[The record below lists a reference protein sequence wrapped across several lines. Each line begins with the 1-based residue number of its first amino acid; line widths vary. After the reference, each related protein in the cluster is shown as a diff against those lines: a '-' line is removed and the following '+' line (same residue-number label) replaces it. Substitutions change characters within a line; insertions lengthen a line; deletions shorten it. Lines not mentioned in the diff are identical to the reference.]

1 MKRLLA
7 LLLLAGLGI
16 GGYYQATGRLPWVFT
31 SPEEQRVGELR
42 EDLARIRQ
50 QWLQA
55 GRAQTFGMDTGSMAE
70 GPLVRLEKL
79 EKDLAELNATLK
91 TPEARNLAGS
101 LRRDITVLRSEMR

>member
-7 LLLLAGLGI
+7 FLLLVGLGI

-31 SPEEQRVGELR
+31 SPEEQRVAELR
-42 EDLARIRQ
+42 EDLGRIRQ
-50 QWLQA
+50 QWAQA
-55 GRAQTFGMDTGSMAE
+55 GRAQSFGMDTTSLAD
-70 GPLVRLEKL
+70 GPLARLEKL
-79 EKDLAELNATLK
+79 EKDLADLTATLK